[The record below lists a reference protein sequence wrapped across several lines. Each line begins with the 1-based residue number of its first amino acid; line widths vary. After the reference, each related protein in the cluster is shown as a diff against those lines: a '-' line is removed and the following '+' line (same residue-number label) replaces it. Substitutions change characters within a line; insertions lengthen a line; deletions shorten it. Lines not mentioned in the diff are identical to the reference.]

1 MNTWRYIENNHVT
14 ASAGLAADEVLAN
27 RAGAGTSQ
35 PTLRLYTYQP
45 CALVGRFQTIGNE
58 LNLDYCAQ
66 NKIPVNRRPTGGG
79 AIIMGENQLGV
90 ALAIPG
96 KSDESYASVRERMA
110 QFSQGIISG
119 LSTLGIDVTFR
130 RKNDLEVNGKK
141 IAGLGLHK
149 TATGGLLFHAS
160 VLVDLDVAYMLN
172 VLQTPFEKISD
183 KEIATVAERTTTI
196 RRELELC
203 GSSKLPQSLTMG
215 NVREIVLNGY
225 KTAFEVKMEVGDFS
239 IVEMDEIRQ
248 LEKDKYMDSDWIF
261 QSTDVADAIGKS
273 MIKTEGGLLDIR
285 VVLAGK
291 MIKSAYIGGDFF
303 TSEHAIADCEQSL
316 RWHSSQ
322 DISLKK
328 TVTQVYKRWSGDLTN
343 LPMESLIKGLLA
355 AIQKA
360 EIMSRKNSSDPYG
373 CFVTPGS
380 AHA

>member
-1 MNTWRYIENNHVT
+1 VNTWRYIENNHVT
-14 ASAGLAADEVLAN
+14 ASAGLAADEVLAT
-27 RAGAGTSQ
+27 RVGSGASQ
-35 PTLRLYTYQP
+35 PTLRLYTYKP
-45 CALVGRFQTIGNE
+45 CALVGRFQTIENE
-58 LNLDYCAQ
+58 LNLEYCAH

-96 KSDESYASVRERMA
+96 KSDETYASVRERMA

-119 LSTLGIDVTFR
+119 LSTLGIDVEFR

-160 VLVDLDVAYMLN
+160 LLVDLDVAFMLN

-183 KEIATVAERTTTI
+183 KDISSVAERTTTI
-196 RRELELC
+196 QRENLNPITLNEVRR
-203 GSSKLPQSLTMG
+203 T
-215 NVREIVLNGY
+215 VLNGY
-225 KTAFEVKMEVGDFS
+225 KTAFGVNIELSDFS
-239 IVEMDEIRQ
+239 HEEKDEIRQ

-261 QSTDVADAIGKS
+261 QSTNVADAIGKS

-285 VVLAGK
+285 IVLAGK

-303 TSEHAIADCEQSL
+303 TSEHAIADLEQSL

-322 DISLKK
+322 DKSLKK
-328 TVTQVYKRWSGDLTN
+328 TLTQVYKRWSGDLTN
-343 LPMESLIKGLLA
+343 FPMESLIKGLMS

-360 EIMSRKNSSDPYG
+360 EIMSRKHSSDPYG

>member
-1 MNTWRYIENNHVT
+1 MNTWRYIENNDVT

-27 RAGAGTSQ
+27 RAGTGISQ

-45 CALVGRFQTIGNE
+45 CALVGRFQTIENE
-58 LNLDYCAQ
+58 LNLDYCVK

-96 KSDESYASVRERMA
+96 KSDETYASVRERMA

-119 LSTLGIDVTFR
+119 LATLGINVEFR

-160 VLVDLDVAYMLN
+160 LLVDLDVAYMLN

-183 KEIATVAERTTTI
+183 KEISSVAERTTTI
-196 RRELELC
+196 QRENLNPITLNKVRR
-203 GSSKLPQSLTMG
+203 T
-215 NVREIVLNGY
+215 VLNGY
-225 KTAFEVKMEVGDFS
+225 KTAFGVNMELSDFS
-239 IVEMDEIRQ
+239 HEEMDEIRQ

-273 MIKTEGGLLDIR
+273 MIKTKGGLLDIR
-285 VVLAGK
+285 IVLAGK

-303 TSEHAIADCEQSL
+303 TSEHAIADLEQSL

-322 DISLKK
+322 ESSLHE
-328 TVTQVYKRWSGDLTN
+328 TLSQVYERWSGDLAN
-343 LPMESLIKGLLA
+343 LPIESLIKALSS

-360 EIMSRKNSSDPYG
+360 EIMARKTSSDPYG
-373 CFVTPGS
+373 CFVSPGQTVGEKE
-380 AHA
+380 

>member
-27 RAGAGTSQ
+27 RVGAGISQ
-35 PTLRLYTYQP
+35 PILRLYTYQP
-45 CALVGRFQTIGNE
+45 CALVGRFQTIENE
-58 LNLDYCAQ
+58 LNLEYCAQ

-96 KSDESYASVRERMA
+96 KTDESYASVRERMA

-119 LSTLGIDVTFR
+119 LSTLGIEVEFR

-160 VLVDLDVAYMLN
+160 LLVDLDVSYMLN
-172 VLQTPFEKISD
+172 VLRTPFEKISD
-183 KEIATVAERTTTI
+183 KEIATVAERTTTVQ
-196 RRELELC
+196 REY
-203 GSSKLPQSLTMG
+203 KKPLTLN
-215 NVREIVLNGY
+215 NVRVIILNGY
-225 KTAFEVKMEVGDFS
+225 KNAFDANIELSDLSNE
-239 IVEMDEIRQ
+239 EMDEIRQ

-273 MIKTEGGLLDIR
+273 IIKTEGGLLDIR
-285 VVLAGK
+285 IVLAGK

-303 TSEHAIADCEQSL
+303 TSEHAIADLEQSL

-322 DISLKK
+322 HKSLQE
-328 TVTQVYKRWSGDLTN
+328 TLTQVYERWLGDLAN
-343 LPMESLIKGLLA
+343 LPMEYLIKGLMS

-360 EIMSRKNSSDPYG
+360 EIMARKNSSDPYG
-373 CFVTPGS
+373 CFVTPRGV
-380 AHA
+380 HA

>member
-1 MNTWRYIENNHVT
+1 MNIWRYIENNDVT
-14 ASAGLAADEVLAN
+14 ASAGLAADEVIAN
-27 RAGAGTSQ
+27 RAGTGTSQ

-45 CALVGRFQTIGNE
+45 CALIGRFQTIENE
-58 LNLDYCAQ
+58 LNLEYCTQ

-96 KSDESYASVRERMA
+96 KSDETYASVRERMA

-119 LSTLGIDVTFR
+119 LATLGINVEFR

-160 VLVDLDVAYMLN
+160 LLVDLDVAYMLN

-183 KEIATVAERTTTI
+183 KEISSVAERTTTI
-196 RRELELC
+196 QRENLNPITLNKVRR
-203 GSSKLPQSLTMG
+203 T
-215 NVREIVLNGY
+215 VLNGY
-225 KTAFEVKMEVGDFS
+225 KTAFGVNMELSDFS
-239 IVEMDEIRQ
+239 HEEMDEIRQ
-248 LEKDKYMDSDWIF
+248 LEKDKYMDSGWIF
-261 QSTDVADAIGKS
+261 QSTDVTDAVGKS
-273 MIKTEGGLLDIR
+273 IIKTDGGLLDIHI
-285 VVLAGK
+285 VLAGR

-303 TSEHAIADCEQSL
+303 TSEHAIADLEQSL

-322 DISLKK
+322 DKSL
-328 TVTQVYKRWSGDLTN
+328 TETLTQVYERWSGDLAN
-343 LPMESLIKGLLA
+343 LPMESLIKGLMS

-360 EIMSRKNSSDPYG
+360 EIMARKELANPYG
-373 CFVTPGS
+373 CFVTPGGETDRITGFTR
-380 AHA
+380 

>member
-14 ASAGLAADEVLAN
+14 ASAGLAADDVLAN
-27 RAGAGTSQ
+27 RVGAGISQ
-35 PTLRLYTYQP
+35 PILRLYTYHP
-45 CALVGRFQTIGNE
+45 CALVGRFQTIENE
-58 LNLDYCAQ
+58 LNLEYCAQ

-96 KSDESYASVRERMA
+96 KTDESYASVRERMA

-119 LSTLGIDVTFR
+119 LSTLGIEVEFR

-160 VLVDLDVAYMLN
+160 LLVDLDVSYMLN
-172 VLQTPFEKISD
+172 VLRTPFEKISD
-183 KEIATVAERTTTI
+183 KEIATVAERTTTVQ
-196 RRELELC
+196 REY
-203 GSSKLPQSLTMG
+203 KKPLTLN
-215 NVREIVLNGY
+215 NVRVIILNGY
-225 KTAFEVKMEVGDFS
+225 KNAFDANIELSDFS
-239 IVEMDEIRQ
+239 NEEIDEIRQ

-273 MIKTEGGLLDIR
+273 IIKTEGGLLDIR
-285 VVLAGK
+285 IVLAGK

-303 TSEHAIADCEQSL
+303 TSEHAIADLEQSL

-322 DISLKK
+322 HKSLQE
-328 TVTQVYKRWSGDLTN
+328 TLTQVYERWLGDLAN
-343 LPMESLIKGLLA
+343 LPMEYLIKGLMS

-360 EIMSRKNSSDPYG
+360 EIMARKNSSDPYG
-373 CFVTPGS
+373 CFVTPRGV
-380 AHA
+380 HA

>member
-1 MNTWRYIENNHVT
+1 MNTWRYIENNGVT
-14 ASAGLAADEVLAN
+14 ASAGLAGDEALAN
-27 RAGAGTSQ
+27 RVGAGISQ
-35 PTLRLYTYQP
+35 PTLRLYTYKP
-45 CALVGRFQTIGNE
+45 CALVGRFQTIENE
-58 LNLDYCAQ
+58 LNLEYCAQ

-96 KSDESYASVRERMA
+96 KTDESYASVRERMA

-119 LSTLGIDVTFR
+119 LSTLGIEVEFR

-160 VLVDLDVAYMLN
+160 LLVDLDVSYMLN
-172 VLQTPFEKISD
+172 VLRTPFEKISD
-183 KEIATVAERTTTI
+183 KEIATVAERTTNVQ
-196 RRELELC
+196 REY
-203 GSSKLPQSLTMG
+203 KKPLTLN
-215 NVREIVLNGY
+215 NVRVIILNGY
-225 KTAFEVKMEVGDFS
+225 KNAFDANIELSDFS
-239 IVEMDEIRQ
+239 NEEMDEIRQ

-273 MIKTEGGLLDIR
+273 IIKTEGGLLDIR
-285 VVLAGK
+285 IVLAGK

-303 TSEHAIADCEQSL
+303 TSEHAIADLEQSL

-322 DISLKK
+322 HKSL
-328 TVTQVYKRWSGDLTN
+328 TETLTQVYERWLGDLAN
-343 LPMESLIKGLLA
+343 MPMEYLIKGLLS

-360 EIMSRKNSSDPYG
+360 EIMARKKSSDPYG
-373 CFVTPGS
+373 CFVTPEGV
-380 AHA
+380 HA